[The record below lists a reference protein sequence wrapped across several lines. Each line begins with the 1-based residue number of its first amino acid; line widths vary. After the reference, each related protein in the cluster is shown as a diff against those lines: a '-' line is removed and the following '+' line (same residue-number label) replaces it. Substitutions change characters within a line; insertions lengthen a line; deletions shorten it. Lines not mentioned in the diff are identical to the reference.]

1 MSEFRPQPPV
11 SSESNSVTVAHSP
24 QPSQS
29 GIPTYG
35 SMSYTVANAAPATIE
50 RGSGER
56 ESSKPLS
63 ATAIRV
69 VESVLHARV
78 NEANVRRDSCEDF

>member
-1 MSEFRPQPPV
+1 MSEFRTQPPI
-11 SSESNSVTVAHSP
+11 SSESNSVTVHSP

-29 GIPTYG
+29 GIPPYG
-35 SMSYTVANAAPATIE
+35 SMSYTVTNAAPATIE
-50 RGSGER
+50 RGGAER

-69 VESVLHARV
+69 VESVLHAKV
-78 NEANVRRDSCEDF
+78 NEAHVRRDTSED

>member
-1 MSEFRPQPPV
+1 MSEFRPQPPIT
-11 SSESNSVTVAHSP
+11 SESNSVTVAHSP

-29 GIPTYG
+29 GIPPYG

-50 RGSGER
+50 RGGAER

-69 VESVLHARV
+69 VESVLHAKV
-78 NEANVRRDSCEDF
+78 NEANVRRDTSED

>member
-1 MSEFRPQPPV
+1 MSEFRPRPPI
-11 SSESNSVTVAHSP
+11 SIESNSVTVAHSP

-29 GIPTYG
+29 GIPPYG
-35 SMSYTVANAAPATIE
+35 SVSYTVANAAPATIE
-50 RGSGER
+50 RSTDR

-69 VESVLHARV
+69 VESVLQAKV
-78 NEANVRRDSCEDF
+78 SEANVRRDTSED